1 MRIGPAKLMLLCPTI
16 VKKARLLSVVIGTA
30 VVSLAMSLY
39 LLARPLVV
47 QRLWSHA
54 INRTRAGTP
63 PASFGIS
70 VPPAPILHITTVV
83 QHGRIVEIEGTTEPG
98 SIVMINGQAAA
109 TIFEGNSFRHFVG
122 PLPAGTTMIAV
133 TCQNERGGVN
143 TQQLAVTME

>member
-1 MRIGPAKLMLLCPTI
+1 LILAKLMLLFPTI
-16 VKKARLLSVVIGTA
+16 VKKIRLRWLLIGAA
-30 VVSLAMSLY
+30 VLSLAMSLY

-47 QRLWSHA
+47 RRLWLHP
-54 INRTRAGTP
+54 IHRTRAGTP
-63 PASFGIS
+63 PDSFGIS

-98 SIVMINGQAAA
+98 TIVMINGQAAA
-109 TIFEGNSFRHFVG
+109 TIFGGNAFRHFVG

-143 TQQLAVTME
+143 TQQLAVTLE